1 MVKAPP
7 TQHPLILRKPS
18 RLLHL
23 RLVCA
28 GLIDRADRFS
38 IFLNSNTLACGR
50 LIRRAFALHELPS
63 LIETV
68 FSGEDEGNTLQHLYR
83 DDAQIF
89 ADVIDEV
96 RFSCHGRIC

>member
-1 MVKAPP
+1 MRVPS
-7 TQHPLILRKPS
+7 TQHPLILRELS

-23 RLVCA
+23 RLVCTGLA
-28 GLIDRADRFS
+28 GRVDRPP

-68 FSGEDEGNTLQHLYR
+68 FSGEGEGDTLHHLHR
-83 DDAQIF
+83 NDAQIF
-89 ADVIDEV
+89 ADVIDEA
-96 RFSCHGRIC
+96 RFSCHGRIR